1 MAELEEL
8 LQKLEILQFA
18 EPLQIAEQPLP
29 FAIPFAETLPFAEPF
44 AIPFTGKCKKGL
56 NKGEKDEIK
65 YKKIIFENKNNIEFL
80 TTIFGKDACE
90 GIEILNM
97 QTNKPYTDINHIKK
111 SPSGSK
117 ADIAILFIKINEIKY
132 CSMKSLSGAKP
143 SILNHTPRSAKIFQ
157 TELIQYL
164 SYFDMIAREY
174 NDKRTQK
181 IIGEDIAFCKLESS
195 NNEVIKE
202 AFIKLLSYFV
212 FTGSGSKRSPNQ
224 CDSIL
229 IINKTKSLIFIDC
242 NTTEKKDNYIKSII
256 DKCII
261 SFRDKGM
268 PRKIT
273 DICVPWVYK
282 NEKNGKL
289 CGSIHV
295 RL

>member
-1 MAELEEL
+1 MADFEEL
-8 LQKLEILQFA
+8 LQKLEILQI
-18 EPLQIAEQPLP
+18 EEPLP
-29 FAIPFAETLPFAEPF
+29 FAIPFAIPFA
-44 AIPFTGKCKKGL
+44 GKCTKGP

-80 TTIFGKDACE
+80 ITNFGEDAYE
-90 GIEILNM
+90 GIEVLDM
-97 QTNKPYTDINHIKK
+97 QTKKPYTDINNIKK

-117 ADIAILFIKINEIKY
+117 ADIAILFIKTNKIKY

-143 SILNHTPRSAKIFQ
+143 SILNHTPRSAKVFQ

-164 SYFDMIAREY
+164 SCFDMIAREY

-181 IIGEDIAFCKLESS
+181 TIGEDIAFCKLESS
-195 NNEVIKE
+195 HNEVIRE

-229 IINKTKSLIFIDC
+229 IINKNGTLSFIDC
-242 NTTEKKDNYIKSII
+242 STTEKKDNYIKSIV

-261 SFRDKGM
+261 SFREKGM
-268 PRKIT
+268 PKKIN
-273 DICVPWVYK
+273 DICLPWVYK

>member
-1 MAELEEL
+1 MADFEEL

-18 EPLQIAEQPLP
+18 EPLPLLKP
-29 FAIPFAETLPFAEPF
+29 SPLAIPVAIPFA
-44 AIPFTGKCKKGL
+44 GKCKKGL

-65 YKKIIFENKNNIEFL
+65 YKKFIFENKKNIEFL
-80 TTIFGKDACE
+80 TTIFGEDACD
-90 GIEILNM
+90 GIEVISI
-97 QTNKPYTDINHIKK
+97 QTKKPYTDISHIKK
-111 SPSGSK
+111 SPAGSK
-117 ADIAILFIKINEIKY
+117 ADIAILFIKTNEIKY

-143 SILNHTPRSAKIFQ
+143 SILNHTPRTAKVFQ
-157 TELIQYL
+157 NELNQYL
-164 SYFDMIAREY
+164 PCFDIIAREY

-195 NNEVIKE
+195 HNEVIRE

-229 IINKTKSLIFIDC
+229 IINKNGTLSFIDC
-242 NTTEKKDNYIKSII
+242 STTEKKDNYIKSIV

-268 PRKIT
+268 PRKIN
-273 DICVPWVYK
+273 DICLPWVYK
-282 NEKNGKL
+282 NEKNGKQ